1 MPQIQVNSQ
10 DNFADLIE
18 EMRVKNATGEG
29 PAAPP
34 AHKPMLDSLDDFERV
49 SRHAIQALMEEQ
61 EVTPELV
68 ARIRKNRHQM
78 LGSLWAPH
86 AAGYIN
92 QVTDGAW
99 FAMIQTAIK
108 TKLRDLTH
116 RRSGK
121 WVLIYADWNTIFK
134 HYTDKRGK
142 FVGQEGKQEERTVSR
157 RERHFYLPMV
167 FGEVT
172 GAAPL
177 TYSEVD
183 GTVVT
188 GMRNM
193 DPALAQAMQDIA
205 ANAGSNGK
213 ATVAY
218 ESDNAELRDRLARL
232 EAALLAATTPTAPA
246 PAAAA
251 AANGGEDNPVAPDP
265 LAEFRRQLD
274 GSPSK
279 VPIRKP
285 QRGKS

>member
-10 DNFADLIE
+10 DNLADLIE
-18 EMRVKNATGEG
+18 EMRAKNATGEG

-78 LGSLWAPH
+78 LGSLWCPH

-92 QVTDGAW
+92 QVTDRAW
-99 FAMIQTAIK
+99 FAMGQTAIR

-134 HYTDKRGK
+134 HYVDKRGK

-188 GMRNM
+188 GRNM
-193 DPALAQAMQDIA
+193 DPALARAMQDIA
-205 ANAGSNGK
+205 ANANAGSSGK

-232 EAALLAATTPTAPA
+232 EAALLAATTPIAPA
-246 PAAAA
+246 PADAD
-251 AANGGEDNPVAPDP
+251 GGEDSPVAPDP

-274 GSPSK
+274 GSPSR